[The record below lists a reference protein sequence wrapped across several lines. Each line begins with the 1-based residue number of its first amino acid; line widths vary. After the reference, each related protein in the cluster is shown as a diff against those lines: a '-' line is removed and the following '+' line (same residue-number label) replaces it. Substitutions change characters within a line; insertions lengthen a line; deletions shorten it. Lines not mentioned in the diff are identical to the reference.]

1 MTRRYG
7 RAPRG
12 QRVID
17 AVPENWG
24 ENVTTIGALGLEGV
38 RAAMSFEGALDGE
51 AYEVFITQMLVPH
64 LREGDV
70 VFLDNL
76 NVHKHAEANNAIRA
90 AKATVEF
97 LPPYSPDLNP
107 IEQLWSK
114 LKALV
119 RGAKARTREALEQ
132 ASVQPSLPSPTRTLK
147 VGSSTA
153 AVAPTQRRCGVSP
166 RRARCR
172 THVIP
177 LRVDQMYQRLKDSV
191 LPRGAKAIYGLKR
204 ISPGAGWRLRCCTH
218 QAPGV
223 PNQWLRVLHRHAH
236 EGPSGRG
243 RDRTTPYLLDA
254 WHESPFYTER
264 ERARWPGPKP

>member
-12 QRVID
+12 ERVVD

-38 RAAMSFEGALDGE
+38 RAAMHFEGALDG
-51 AYEVFITQMLVPH
+51 AVYEVFITEVLVPE

-76 NVHKHAEANNAIRA
+76 SVHKNAEAIRAILA

-119 RGAKARTREALEQ
+119 RGAKARTLEALEQ
-132 ASVQPSLPSPTRTLK
+132 AISAAF
-147 VGSSTA
+147 A
-153 AVAPTQRRCGVSP
+153 AVTSDDAEGWFEHCG
-166 RRARCR
+166 C
-172 THVIP
+172 
-177 LRVDQMYQRLKDSV
+177 
-191 LPRGAKAIYGLKR
+191 
-204 ISPGAGWRLRCCTH
+204 
-218 QAPGV
+218 
-223 PNQWLRVLHRHAH
+223 WLRPKKSAASVSL
-236 EGPSGRG
+236 EP
-243 RDRTTPYLLDA
+243 DA
-254 WHESPFYTER
+254 ALT
-264 ERARWPGPKP
+264 